1 MSMWLES
8 APAHWGGIPEG
19 SGSQENNFLYLLSHP
34 PPLIFLPNSVTQVLG
49 SAMAFGS
56 RLSPGHRTPSTLVHP
71 GAAPNPGP
79 AASGTGFLEKTRLCQ
94 GERVLE
100 PKLWRGDPGAT
111 QNRLCPRR
119 AGLGPRNA
127 KRHRCLL
134 LEAISVSTL
143 GVPWWA

>member
-56 RLSPGHRTPSTLVHP
+56 RLSPGHRALLYIQEPLQIQGPPPLGRDSWRRRDSARVSVCW
-71 GAAPNPGP
+71 NP
-79 AASGTGFLEKTRLCQ
+79 T
-94 GERVLE
+94 
-100 PKLWRGDPGAT
+100 RGDPGAT

-127 KRHRCLL
+127 KRHCCLL